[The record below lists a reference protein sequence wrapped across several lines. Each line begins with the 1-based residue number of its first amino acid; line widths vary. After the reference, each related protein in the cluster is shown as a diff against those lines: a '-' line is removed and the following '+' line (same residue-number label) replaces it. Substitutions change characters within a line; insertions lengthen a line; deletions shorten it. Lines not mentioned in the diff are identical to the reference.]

1 MRTEDKS
8 EAANE
13 TNLVVKVRAAERGSA
28 GSQVK
33 GPARIRVFLSDQKT
47 VHPDSDA
54 LIESD
59 FRCNHE
65 YYNRLV
71 KGFLPSVKKAQALV
85 AGPVTLRQNQRQ
97 ETVNALYRAQH
108 ACRSSKDEE
117 KREAL
122 DVQIV
127 ALKKE
132 IKENWAAVDAEKKEL
147 RVGHEDEIKE
157 LIGRR
162 VSQGIRTQE
171 RKGITAKHATRG
183 VDPILNF
190 SNRDGIERG
199 FKLAADKSFNLRSN
213 PGFHG
218 EDFEGEAPSDFRT
231 FERWDGSGS
240 LWTDAKSTPSA
251 AIFGGKS
258 PLVHI
263 RPFEEEDTVRFDL
276 PRTFW
281 GWIQSRRDRRLADEW
296 YVVFSAREGNNK
308 TKTWYSTVI
317 RFAPGSKSSPS
328 QLQRI
333 QSSNRVSGVQYHR
346 VREGNRL
353 VTHVNFKIGSTFNK
367 NPAKGDVAVSF
378 DVEAKED
385 LTIVLTSEE
394 GVRRIPLNAEPAFQ
408 RAAYAEKKQ
417 KELTRLI
424 SQHRKTA
431 WKALQKMLEEGMDLN
446 LLWDRD
452 KLPGGRGAFRRVY
465 SLFAQEM
472 RTKLGEEES
481 RKHRDAVMLL
491 IRNLYEQAAPDGSSN
506 PYGGSQE
513 GAVLSVGLEMQER
526 FGLSQERA
534 RAMAV
539 VYVFI
544 ERLNHLA
551 DWERGCLKTYNTVR
565 RAYYR
570 NLAAELAAGYNITW
584 VEPKA
589 AGRVIG
595 EERKI
600 AAFSKLKPMLQTAGV
615 RAGRVCSGFETK
627 RSKYRSQTAS

>member
-1 MRTEDKS
+1 MRDKDKND
-8 EAANE
+8 ATDE
-13 TNLVVKVRAAERGSA
+13 TNLVIKVRAAERGSA

-33 GPARIRVFLSDQKT
+33 GPARIRVFLWDQKT

-54 LIESD
+54 LVEND

-71 KGFLPSVKKAQALV
+71 KRFLPSVKKAQALV
-85 AGPVTLRQNQRQ
+85 AGPETQKQDQR
-97 ETVNALYRAQH
+97 EEAKDALYRARY

-122 DVQIV
+122 DVQIS

-132 IKENWAAVDAEKKEL
+132 IKENWAAVNAEKREL
-147 RVGHEDEIKE
+147 RAGHEDEIKE
-157 LIGRR
+157 LIGKRSSLG
-162 VSQGIRTQE
+162 VRTQE

-190 SNRDGIERG
+190 SNRDGVERC
-199 FKLAADKSFNLRSN
+199 FSLAADKSFNLRSN

-218 EDFEGEAPSDFRT
+218 EDFEGEAPSDFRS
-231 FERWDGSGS
+231 FERWDNCGS
-240 LWTDAKSTPSA
+240 LWTDAKSTAPA

-258 PLVHI
+258 PAVHI
-263 RPFEEEDTVRFDL
+263 RPFEEEDTARFDL
-276 PRTFW
+276 PPTFW
-281 GWIQSRRDRRLADEW
+281 DWIQSRRNKGLADEW
-296 YVVFSAREGNNK
+296 YVVFSARDGNNK
-308 TKTWYSTVI
+308 TKTWYSTVV
-317 RFAPGSKSSPS
+317 RFAQGSKSSPS
-328 QLQRI
+328 QLQRL
-333 QSSNRVSGVQYHR
+333 QSSNHVSGVQYHR
-346 VREGNRL
+346 MKEGNRL
-353 VTHVNFKIGSTFNK
+353 VTHVNFKISSTFDK
-367 NPAKGDVAVSF
+367 NQADDDVAVSF

-385 LTIVLTSEE
+385 LTVVLTSKE
-394 GVRRIPLNAEPAFQ
+394 GVRRIPLNTEPAFQ
-408 RAAYAEKKQ
+408 RAAYAEKRR
-417 KELTRLI
+417 KELTSLI
-424 SQHRKTA
+424 NQHRKTA
-431 WKALQKMLEEGMDLN
+431 WKALQKQVEAGMELS

-452 KLPGGRGAFRRVY
+452 KLPGGRGAFRKVY
-465 SLFAQEM
+465 NLFAEEM
-472 RTKLGEEES
+472 RSKFGEEES
-481 RKHRDAVMLL
+481 RKRRDGIMKL
-491 IRNLYEQAAPDGSSN
+491 IRDLYEQSAPDGSSN

-526 FGLSQERA
+526 FGLSEKRA
-534 RAMAV
+534 QAMAV
-539 VYVFI
+539 IYVFI

-565 RAYYR
+565 KAYYR
-570 NLAAELAAGYNITW
+570 NLSAELATRYNITW

-600 AAFSKLKPMLQTAGV
+600 AAFSLLKPMLQTAGV

-627 RSKYRSQTAS
+627 RSKHRSQTAS

>member
-1 MRTEDKS
+1 MRNKDENDVTD
-8 EAANE
+8 E

-54 LIESD
+54 LIEGD

-71 KGFLPSVKKAQALV
+71 KSFLPSVKKAQALV
-85 AGPVTLRQNQRQ
+85 AGPETLKQNQR
-97 ETVNALYRAQH
+97 VAAKDALYQVRH
-108 ACRSSKDEE
+108 TYRSSKDEE

-122 DVQIV
+122 DKQISN
-127 ALKKE
+127 LKDE
-132 IKENWAAVDAEKKEL
+132 IKENWGSVDAERRGL
-147 RVGHEDEIKE
+147 REGHEDKIKE
-157 LIGRR
+157 LIGKK
-162 VSQGIRTQE
+162 VSLGVRTQE

-183 VDPILNF
+183 VDPILNS
-190 SNRDGIERG
+190 SNRDGVERG
-199 FKLAADKSFNLRSN
+199 FSLAADKSFNLRSN

-218 EDFEGEAPSDFRT
+218 EDFEGKAPSDFRT

-251 AIFGGKS
+251 AVFGGKS

-263 RPFEEEDTVRFDL
+263 RPFEQEDTVRFDL
-276 PRTFW
+276 PQSFW
-281 GWIQSRRDRRLADEW
+281 GWIQSRRDRGLADEW

-308 TKTWYSTVI
+308 TKTWYSTVV

-346 VREGNRL
+346 VREGNRS

-367 NPAKGDVAVSF
+367 NPADNDVAVSF
-378 DVEAKED
+378 DVDVKED
-385 LTIVLTSEE
+385 ITIVLTSGE
-394 GVRRIPLNAEPAFQ
+394 GVRRVQLNAEPAFQ
-408 RAAYAEKKQ
+408 RAAYAEKKR
-417 KELTRLI
+417 KALTSLI

-431 WKALQKMLEEGMDLN
+431 WKALQKMEEAGMSLS

-452 KLPGGRGAFRRVY
+452 KLPGGRGAFRKVY
-465 SLFAQEM
+465 NLFAEEM
-472 RTKLGEEES
+472 RSKFGEGES
-481 RKHRDAVMLL
+481 RRHRDAVMQL
-491 IRNLYEQAAPDGSSN
+491 IRDLYEQPAPDGSSN

-526 FGLSQERA
+526 FGLSEERA

-539 VYVFI
+539 IYVFI

-551 DWERGCLKTYNTVR
+551 EWERGCLRTYNTVR

-570 NLAAELAAGYNITW
+570 NLSAELAARHNITW

-595 EERKI
+595 EERKV
-600 AAFSKLKPMLQTAGV
+600 AAFSTLKPMLQTAGV

-627 RSKYRSQTAS
+627 RSKHRSQTTS